1 MGIKKDETL
10 HEFQSKIMPVFSSKH
25 PFPQELHA
33 AVQALQQVQGDY
45 SHAMKQLE
53 EVYDS
58 FGEREKIAG
67 ERLRY
72 FIDNFAAILGEKDDS
87 LTAKK
92 EAYGIPESLLQPA
105 PTSIRAY
112 CFGSFEVYLNWNKLE
127 KWSSLKAKSLL
138 KFLLNRRKKSVVKDV
153 LIEALWPNCDF
164 EVGNDNLKNA
174 VYALRQTLSR
184 SELSGDNKANSPYV
198 LFSEG
203 RYLIAP
209 DLEVWLD
216 TEEFEQRWLTG
227 RRLEK
232 EGKVE
237 DAVKY
242 YGLAEELYR
251 GDYLEDEPYAEWTLV
266 QREALKD
273 IYFAILGKLA
283 GFSFQAA
290 DYENCVM
297 YCQKILAN
305 DPCHEEAYRWLIRC
319 YTRMGQRH
327 RARQWYNL
335 CVTTLKREL
344 DDVPDCETTNLFHK
358 LLNQEPI

>member
-1 MGIKKDETL
+1 MMKTAGLTL
-10 HEFQSKIMPVFSSKH
+10 LFFLLM
-25 PFPQELHA
+25 FPPLA
-33 AVQALQQVQGDY
+33 MSANITMVPTLSVQ
-45 SHAMKQLE
+45 
-53 EVYDS
+53 
-58 FGEREKIAG
+58 
-67 ERLRY
+67 
-72 FIDNFAAILGEKDDS
+72 EKDDS
-87 LTAKK
+87 L
-92 EAYGIPESLLQPA
+92 EANNEEFSKLESLVQPA

-112 CFGSFEVYLNWNKLE
+112 YFGGFEVYLNWNKLE
-127 KWSSLKAKSLL
+127 KWPSLKAKSLL
-138 KFLLNRRKKSVVKDV
+138 KFLLNRRKKPVVKDV

-174 VYALRQTLSR
+174 VYALRQTLGR
-184 SELSGDNKANSPYV
+184 SELNNDNKSNPCV

-203 RYLIAP
+203 RYFVSP

-227 RRLEK
+227 RRMER
-232 EGKVE
+232 EGKME
-237 DAVKY
+237 DAAKY
-242 YGLAEELYR
+242 YGLAEEIYR
-251 GDYLEDEPYAEWTLV
+251 GDYLEDEPYVEWTLV

-283 GFSFQAA
+283 GFSFQST

-297 YCQKILAN
+297 YSQKILAN

-344 DDVPDCETTNLFHK
+344 DDVPDRETTNLYHK
-358 LLNQEPI
+358 LLNQDTI